1 MATLEMIHV
10 GEDGT
15 RSAGTRVLGPVTAGR
30 VPEAQRLDF
39 LPRHFGRRMMAF
51 ETQVYTELAD
61 LCEGY
66 NGGLWAF
73 FDLSNGGCYMAPSD
87 PSFALVQPSNTFEG
101 TVSGDAAGII
111 ATLYA
116 LSRLAFQYEAEAGMR
131 FTERFHQLREYALA
145 HAEAAAILR
154 AID

>member
-10 GEDGT
+10 GEAGT
-15 RSAGTRVLGPVTAGR
+15 RSVGARVGAPVTARR
-30 VPEAQRLDF
+30 VPEAERLDF

-51 ETQVYTELAD
+51 ETQVYTGLAELCARYD
-61 LCEGY
+61 
-66 NGGLWAF
+66 GGFWAF
-73 FDLSNGGCYMAPSD
+73 FDLSNDGCYMAPCE
-87 PSFALVQPSNTFEG
+87 PSYALVQPSNYFEG

-116 LSRLAFQYEAEAGMR
+116 LSRLAFQYEGEAGER
-131 FTERFHQLREYALA
+131 FTERFYQLRTFALA
-145 HAEAAAILR
+145 HAEAGAIFR